1 MTMSKFLV
9 TYIGGGLPQE
19 PELMAQ
25 AKAAFEQWLDSAG
38 AAVIDP
44 GAPVATVS
52 RVAAG
57 EPADEAAV
65 NGYSIIEAADSDAAI
80 ALLQTHPFVGRG
92 GTLQLSEFVAV

>member
-1 MTMSKFLV
+1 MSKFLV
-9 TYIGGGLPQE
+9 TYVGGGMPHD

-25 AKAAFEQWLDSAG
+25 AKAAFGQWLESAG
-38 AAVIDP
+38 SAVLDP

-57 EPADEAAV
+57 EPADEVSV
-65 NGYSIIEAADSDAAI
+65 NGYSIIEADGAAAAI

-92 GTLQLSEFVAV
+92 GTLQVSEFLNP